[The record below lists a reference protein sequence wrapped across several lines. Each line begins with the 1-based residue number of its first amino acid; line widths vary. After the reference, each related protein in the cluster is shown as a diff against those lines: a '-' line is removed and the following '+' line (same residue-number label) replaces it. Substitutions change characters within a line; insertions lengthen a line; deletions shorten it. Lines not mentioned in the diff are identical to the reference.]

1 MKEGG
6 GLSLSNTSL
15 LSGCAE
21 KVKLLVK
28 WYVGAC
34 IFLMHDGVVIFDC
47 TLIYGGGDNIWV

>member
-6 GLSLSNTSL
+6 GLLSSNTSF

-34 IFLMHDGVVIFDC
+34 IFLMHDGGVKVDC